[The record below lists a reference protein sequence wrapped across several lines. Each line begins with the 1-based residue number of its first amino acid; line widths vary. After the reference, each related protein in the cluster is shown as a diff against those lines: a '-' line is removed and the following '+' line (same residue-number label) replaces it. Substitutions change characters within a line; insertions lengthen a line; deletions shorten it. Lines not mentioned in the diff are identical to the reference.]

1 MQFKTLPGTDIKVS
15 DLCLGTMTWGQKN
28 TEAEAHAQLDC
39 AVSHD
44 VNFIDTAEAYP
55 APASAETQGLTEKY
69 LGTWLKRQP
78 RDRLVIATKVT
89 GPGVQYLVRA
99 GDTNLCRANV
109 ERAVDDSLRRLQTDY
124 IDLYQIHYPDR
135 YVPAFGGPNFD
146 PSKERATLPITDQVE
161 TMAALVRAGKIR
173 HWGIGNETAWGADA
187 FVRAADAVGAP
198 RPITIQNGY
207 NLVERNFE
215 VALTEICFRETMG
228 LLAYSPLAGGV
239 LTGKYAGGARPEGA
253 RFTGNTGFVKRW
265 IKPGPAMAA
274 EAYAELARSRGLEPG
289 HMALAF
295 VRQRWFVTS
304 AIFGAT
310 RMEMLE
316 ANLRAADVTLDA
328 ETLAE
333 IDAIHANR

>member
-1 MQFKTLPGTDIKVS
+1 MKFKTLPGTDIKVS
-15 DLCLGTMTWGQKN
+15 DLCLGTMTWGSKN

-39 AVSHD
+39 AVAHG
-44 VNFIDTAEAYP
+44 VNFIDTAEGYP
-55 APASAETQGLTEKY
+55 APGKAETQGRTETY
-69 LGTWLKRQP
+69 LGTWLKHQP
-78 RDRLVIATKVT
+78 RDRFIIATKVT
-89 GPGVQYLVRA
+89 GPGVPYLVRA

-109 ERAVDDSLRRLQTDY
+109 ERAVEDSLRRLQTDY

-135 YVPAFGGPNFD
+135 YVPPFGGPGFD
-146 PSKERATLPITDQVE
+146 PKHERPTLPIAEQVE

-173 HWGIGNETAWGADA
+173 HWGIGNETAWGAVA
-187 FVRAADAVGAP
+187 FVRAADALNAP
-198 RPITIQNGY
+198 RPVTIQNGY

-215 VALTEICFRETMG
+215 VALSEVCHREIMG

-239 LTGKYAGGARPEGA
+239 LTGKYAGGVRPEGA
-253 RFTGNTGFVKRW
+253 RFTGDTGFVKRW
-265 IKPGPAMAA
+265 IRPAPATAA
-274 EAYAELARSRGLEPG
+274 EAYTALARKRGLDPA

-295 VRQRWFVTS
+295 VRQRWFVAS

-310 RMEMLE
+310 RLEMLE

-333 IDAIHANR
+333 IDAIHAGR